1 MIVLPV
7 EALGGVRV
15 GTALLFGC
23 HELKERSECARM
35 RKEPGPP
42 VQRRS

>member
-7 EALGGVRV
+7 EAVEGVRM
-15 GTALLFGC
+15 GTPLLLGC
-23 HELKERSECARM
+23 HELKERRERAPI